1 MNKKTAEAKADQP
14 RTLED
19 LFTSI
24 KRFADYEVRLNTA
37 SGGMGRVY
45 RDIQRFDR
53 TSTYARALKDFG
65 RNPIVQPTSEWQDA
79 PGGPLEVAV
88 TFPDSWETDKKRL
101 SRFLRIQKSAP
112 VMPVRDAYDIKPES
126 INRQFER
133 LLGDQGVVPE
143 LWYYDLAPISALT
156 IDDLQLYRDLQ
167 IMRGVIPPA
176 SEDEK
181 LEAIRRVVRRIPSKL
196 RKGEANDALARMIM
210 TGDPYTKA
218 EVRTMLLPMLAY
230 EVLAMEQMPAR
241 RRIGRSHIK
250 SVSDKVA
257 EIVPRTLTIRDYW
270 LWFKTRLQ
278 SALEEYVLGLGFKEA
293 GTVSPKTPELR
304 GTMQG
309 EAEIEAWERGPKP
322 GNGPVE
328 LVRFGDAEK
337 VMSRLGRFQAIDEA
351 SPDEANF
358 EVSLDGEFGSFDS
371 IEASDSD
378 YQPLD
383 LADCDIANTIDET
396 APVIESLGVEAGVN
410 PADIVRGV
418 CSGMAK
424 RDRQYLR
431 ALSAIMSDTPG
442 MSMDDAHLAVQ
453 KKLGITDKNRRQIW
467 FRIKRSAKIAQ
478 HTTDLERD
486 ALGGHP
492 ILRPDGTEIRLPA
505 WAIGMLRH
513 LQLVLDEPGKPPQ
526 SNAGAYLVA
535 GSVHL
540 LAKELVRRE
549 LETIGIL
556 SKAPIGDEAAAIVT
570 RKGVAHHGAVPTR
583 NDEVRQ
589 VVGKSADLP
598 AACYHGYGQAAMGR
612 LARVLGPDLSGPG
625 ERLSC
630 NCPKCRLCS

>member
-1 MNKKTAEAKADQP
+1 
-14 RTLED
+14 
-19 LFTSI
+19 
-24 KRFADYEVRLNTA
+24 
-37 SGGMGRVY
+37 
-45 RDIQRFDR
+45 
-53 TSTYARALKDFG
+53 
-65 RNPIVQPTSEWQDA
+65 
-79 PGGPLEVAV
+79 
-88 TFPDSWETDKKRL
+88 
-101 SRFLRIQKSAP
+101 
-112 VMPVRDAYDIKPES
+112 
-126 INRQFER
+126 
-133 LLGDQGVVPE
+133 
-143 LWYYDLAPISALT
+143 
-156 IDDLQLYRDLQ
+156 
-167 IMRGVIPPA
+167 
-176 SEDEK
+176 
-181 LEAIRRVVRRIPSKL
+181 
-196 RKGEANDALARMIM
+196 
-210 TGDPYTKA
+210 
-218 EVRTMLLPMLAY
+218 
-230 EVLAMEQMPAR
+230 
-241 RRIGRSHIK
+241 
-250 SVSDKVA
+250 
-257 EIVPRTLTIRDYW
+257 
-270 LWFKTRLQ
+270 
-278 SALEEYVLGLGFKEA
+278 
-293 GTVSPKTPELR
+293 
-304 GTMQG
+304 MQG

-418 CSGMAK
+418 CSGMTK

-431 ALSAIMSDTPG
+431 ALSAIMSDAPG
-442 MSMDDAHLAVQ
+442 ISMDDAHLAVQ
-453 KKLGITDKNRRQIW
+453 KKLRITDNNRRQIW
-467 FRIKRSAKIAQ
+467 LRIKRSAKIAQ

-492 ILRPDGTEIRLPA
+492 ILRPDGTEMRLPA

-526 SNAGAYLVA
+526 ISAGAYLIA
-535 GSVHL
+535 GNDEHL
-540 LAKELVRRE
+540 LLRDGRYRQDLAGTDGVQRGRE
-549 LETIGIL
+549 KRE
-556 SKAPIGDEAAAIVT
+556 IV
-570 RKGVAHHGAVPTR
+570 V
-583 NDEVRQ
+583 
-589 VVGKSADLP
+589 SADLP

>member
-1 MNKKTAEAKADQP
+1 MSKTAEARADRHQRRGETEPP

-24 KRFADYEVRLNTA
+24 KRFADCEVRLNTA

-53 TSTYARALKDFG
+53 TSTYARALKDFE
-65 RNPIVQPTSEWQDA
+65 RNPVVQPTSEWQDA
-79 PGGPLEVAV
+79 PGGPLEVVV

-112 VMPVRDAYDIKPES
+112 VMPVRDAYDIRPES

-181 LEAIRRVVRRIPSKL
+181 LEAIRRVVRRIPLKL
-196 RKGEANDALARMIM
+196 RKGEANDALARMIIAG
-210 TGDPYTKA
+210 TPYAKA

-270 LWFKTRLQ
+270 LWFRTRLQ
-278 SALEEYVLGLGFKEA
+278 SALEEYALETEYKER
-293 GTVSPKTPELR
+293 GTVHEKSPEFR
-304 GTMQG
+304 GTKQG
-309 EAEIEAWERGPKP
+309 ADEIRAWERRHR
-322 GNGPVE
+322 N
-328 LVRFGDAEK
+328 VRTVIPIDRVTGAYFVDRKRGH
-337 VMSRLGRFQAIDEA
+337 SAIDEA

-358 EVSLDGEFGSFDS
+358 EIAPDGEFGSFDS
-371 IEASDSD
+371 IKSSDLD
-378 YQPLD
+378 FEPFD
-383 LADCDIANTIDET
+383 LAECDLANTIEGADP
-396 APVIESLGVEAGVN
+396 AIDSLGVEAGVN

-418 CSGMAK
+418 CGGMTK

-431 ALSAIMSDTPG
+431 ALSATMSDAPG
-442 MSMDDAHLAVQ
+442 MSMEDAHLAVQ
-453 KKLGITDKNRRQIW
+453 KKLRITAGNRRQIW
-467 FRIKRSAKIAQ
+467 LRIMRYAKIAQ

-492 ILRPDGTEIRLPA
+492 ILRPDGTEVRLPA

-526 SNAGAYLVA
+526 LNAGAYLVA
-535 GSVHL
+535 GNAEHL
-540 LAKELVRRE
+540 LKEIVRYRE
-549 LETIGIL
+549 R
-556 SKAPIGDEAAAIVT
+556 PT
-570 RKGVAHHGAVPTR
+570 RK
-583 NDEVRQ
+583 DEVRQ

-598 AACYHGYGQAAMGR
+598 AACYHGYSQAAMGR

-625 ERLSC
+625 DRLSC
-630 NCPKCRLCS
+630 NCPKCRLCL

>member
-1 MNKKTAEAKADQP
+1 MNKTAESKADHP

-24 KRFADYEVRLNTA
+24 KRFEDYEIRLNTA

-53 TSTYARALKDFG
+53 TSAHARAVKDFE
-65 RNPIVQPTSEWQDA
+65 RNPVIQPTSEWQDA
-79 PGGPLEVAV
+79 PGGALECVI
-88 TFPDSWETDKKRL
+88 TFPDSWEADKKRL

-112 VMPVRDAYDIKPES
+112 VMPMPDVYDIKPES
-126 INRQFER
+126 VNRQFEQ
-133 LLGDQGVVPE
+133 LLGEQRVVPE

-156 IDDLQLYRDLQ
+156 INDLQLYRDLQ
-167 IMRGVIPPA
+167 IVRGIIPPA
-176 SEDEK
+176 SEDKK

-210 TGDPYTKA
+210 AGTPYTKA

-230 EVLAMEQMPAR
+230 EVLGLEQTPTR

-250 SVSDKVA
+250 NVSDKVV

-270 LWFKTRLQ
+270 LWFRTRLQ
-278 SALEEYVLGLGFKEA
+278 SALEEYVLGLGFGEA

-322 GNGPVE
+322 GNRPVE

-337 VMSRLGRFQAIDEA
+337 VMSRLGRLRAIDEA

-358 EVSLDGEFGSFDS
+358 EVSLDGGFGSFDS

-378 YQPLD
+378 YRPLD

-396 APVIESLGVEAGVN
+396 APAIESLGMEAGVN

-418 CSGMAK
+418 CGGMTK

-442 MSMDDAHLAVQ
+442 MSIDDAHLAVQ
-453 KKLGITDKNRRQIW
+453 KKLRITDKNRRQIW
-467 FRIKRSAKIAQ
+467 FRIKRSAKIEQ
-478 HTTDLERD
+478 HTIDLER
-486 ALGGHP
+486 ASRGGHP
-492 ILRPDGTEIRLPA
+492 VLRPDDTEMRLPA

-513 LQLVLDEPGKPPQ
+513 LQLVLDEPGKLPQ
-526 SNAGAYLVA
+526 LSAGAYLIA
-535 GSVHL
+535 GNAEHL
-540 LAKELVRRE
+540 LKQIVRYQQR
-549 LETIGIL
+549 
-556 SKAPIGDEAAAIVT
+556 PT
-570 RKGVAHHGAVPTR
+570 RK
-583 NDEVRQ
+583 DEVHQ
-589 VVGKSADLP
+589 EIGKSADLP
-598 AACYHGYGQAAMGR
+598 AACYHGYGQEAMGR

-625 ERLSC
+625 DRLVC
-630 NCPKCRLCS
+630 NCPKCRLCPQ